1 MLKDGADSEWE
12 IEEILDAKMRYRSL
26 WYYVRFK
33 GYNESHDKWVKH
45 SDVFTN
51 DTITNFYWKHPEKPW
66 QINQASFDSIP
77 FRDPSADI
85 RTIRTLR
92 PGAAIQGG
100 GDVRGTPLH
109 CHSTSEPRTS
119 APSPNTE
126 LRPPDPHPILSSL
139 HFRFPLPL
147 RMRSRT

>member
-1 MLKDGADSEWE
+1 MKLRHRRLGPFEVTQVVGNGAFKLALPPRLAGLHPVFPVVKLALAENDPFEGRPGYTEPPPVLKDGADSEWE

-45 SDVFTN
+45 SDVFA
-51 DTITNFYWKHPEKPW
+51 DDAITDFYRKHPEKPR

-85 RTIRTLR
+85 
-92 PGAAIQGG
+92 
-100 GDVRGTPLH
+100 
-109 CHSTSEPRTS
+109 
-119 APSPNTE
+119 
-126 LRPPDPHPILSSL
+126 
-139 HFRFPLPL
+139 
-147 RMRSRT
+147 